1 MTFVKHAAN
10 SWYTIK
16 SSRKGC
22 FKGKGR
28 EVLSLSKN
36 TRPLNASPRAGMASA
51 RVELRALVDEVRR
64 GCVRYPSRLIEEA
77 SPRSRLLRQ
86 LAEVEVS
93 LSGSQHVSQHQIE
106 AAPPE
111 ERFRLLASKQLD
123 CRLRKCRRVGA
134 CLACTLRPCLCP
146 QLPPL
151 RLGHRRER
159 SRLEH
164 PRSRGTLRASS
175 TATSSDAAPSLG
187 VCALLG
193 GSVAA
198 MHPNPGPSPSPTPTL
213 TLTLT
218 LTLPTDH

>member
-1 MTFVKHAAN
+1 
-10 SWYTIK
+10 
-16 SSRKGC
+16 
-22 FKGKGR
+22 
-28 EVLSLSKN
+28 
-36 TRPLNASPRAGMASA
+36 MASA
-51 RVELRALVDEVRR
+51 RLELRALVDEVRR

-111 ERFRLLASKQLD
+111 ERFRLLASKQID
-123 CRLRKCRRVGA
+123 CRFRKCRRVGA

-175 TATSSDAAPSLG
+175 TATSSGAAPSLR
-187 VCALLG
+187 VCAPLG

-198 MHPNPGPSPSPTPTL
+198 MHPNPGPSPSPNPNPNSL
-213 TLTLT
+213 MIGVCR
-218 LTLPTDH
+218 

>member
-1 MTFVKHAAN
+1 
-10 SWYTIK
+10 
-16 SSRKGC
+16 
-22 FKGKGR
+22 
-28 EVLSLSKN
+28 
-36 TRPLNASPRAGMASA
+36 MASA

-64 GCVRYPSRLIEEA
+64 GCVRFACDGGEQPSRLIEEA

-123 CRLRKCRRVGA
+123 CRLRKGRRVGA

-175 TATSSDAAPSLG
+175 TATSSGAAPSLR

-198 MHPNPGPSPSPTPTL
+198 MHPNPGPSPSPNPNPNPSPNPNQARTTWSAMRRSSSSTP
-213 TLTLT
+213 
-218 LTLPTDH
+218 

>member
-1 MTFVKHAAN
+1 
-10 SWYTIK
+10 
-16 SSRKGC
+16 
-22 FKGKGR
+22 
-28 EVLSLSKN
+28 
-36 TRPLNASPRAGMASA
+36 MASA
-51 RVELRALVDEVRR
+51 RVELRALADEVRR
-64 GCVRYPSRLIEEA
+64 GCVRYACGGGEQPIRLIEEA

-93 LSGSQHVSQHQIE
+93 LSGSQHVSQHQIQ

-123 CRLRKCRRVGA
+123 CRFRKCRCVGA
-134 CLACTLRPCLCP
+134 CLACTLRPCICP

-151 RLGHRRER
+151 RLGHKRER

-175 TATSSDAAPSLG
+175 TATSSGAAPSLRA
-187 VCALLG
+187 CALLG

-198 MHPNPGPSPSPTPTL
+198 MHPNPGPSPSLHPHPH
-213 TLTLT
+213 
-218 LTLPTDH
+218 PEPNPDPSH

>member
-1 MTFVKHAAN
+1 
-10 SWYTIK
+10 
-16 SSRKGC
+16 
-22 FKGKGR
+22 
-28 EVLSLSKN
+28 
-36 TRPLNASPRAGMASA
+36 MASA

-93 LSGSQHVSQHQIE
+93 LSGSQHISQHQIE

-164 PRSRGTLRASS
+164 PRSRGTFRASS
-175 TATSSDAAPSLG
+175 IFKS
-187 VCALLG
+187 CARRTFNAF
-193 GSVAA
+193 S
-198 MHPNPGPSPSPTPTL
+198 
-213 TLTLT
+213 
-218 LTLPTDH
+218 LPTNHSLAFQGLLRRHSKVSFGVANHSRSLPRTPAHSLRTFVRFRHFVLG